1 MLSVVPDRPQSSPRA
16 PKPIVDLPLL
26 RAVQSSPQP
35 RSLQLCRD
43 ALPRPLFPTPTCV
56 PLRAESLRVGWQLA
70 DLLSEFSENG
80 DTAAGVALENGVV
93 NSQLWYRASE
103 TIHEL
108 EGRMEQAHT
117 QVGRPT
123 TRAPSRSRLR
133 FLSSRRGWCRM

>member
-16 PKPIVDLPLL
+16 PKPIVDFAPYKQCTTTLPP
-26 RAVQSSPQP
+26 AVV
-35 RSLQLCRD
+35 D